1 MREVYLTIAH
11 YTWLSDVIKY
21 YVTFYNTDVID
32 SQLLFNIP
40 TTLLMIV
47 KVADPFIIFFLYIPR
62 KKTKEAIY

>member
-47 KVADPFIIFFLYIPR
+47 KVADPFIIFFF
-62 KKTKEAIY
+62 IYS